1 MGCLR
6 EINEIL
12 NDIQSKIRDDSVLDK
27 NEELKRILFSK
38 LIVQYTQEFHD
49 NAKKLWNEVIKQYP
63 KIHHCNE

>member
-38 LIVQYTQEFHD
+38 LDI
-49 NAKKLWNEVIKQYP
+49 AKSEVSDIFS
-63 KIHHCNE
+63 EL